1 MPSSQS
7 SKRGMKTSFS
17 SSKSCTFSGISQN
30 LASLIVKRS
39 SSSTLSSS
47 SSSND
52 NQNSSKHSMS
62 SSTTVED
69 ISKDLILR
77 YNSCVNEEDQSD
89 DSNNNTSSND
99 NSNNNNNNSSFSSIS
114 SPLSSPTPG
123 IKVVLAIAGVGSTAI
138 STLASTPGASSVL
151 LEGRLLYDRC
161 SIVDFLSSHPLPS
174 SER

>member
-77 YNSCVNEEDQSD
+77 YNSRVNEEDQSV
-89 DSNNNTSSND
+89 DSNNNISND
-99 NSNNNNNNSSFSSIS
+99 DNNNNNNSSFSSIS
-114 SPLSSPTPG
+114 SPLSSPPSG